1 MFLVEYG
8 KRLYCGS
15 HRVHRRIVGPSRVE
29 KKYILGSLWGKN
41 HHFLVSG
48 RPGCDE
54 TTFIKTSTTH
64 QVDQNVTKGVGSL
77 KLGGGN
83 NNSEKIFL

>member
-1 MFLVEYG
+1 MEKGF
-8 KRLYCGS
+8 
-15 HRVHRRIVGPSRVE
+15 IVGLIASIVVLWVHLALK

-83 NNSEKIFL
+83 KNSEKIFL